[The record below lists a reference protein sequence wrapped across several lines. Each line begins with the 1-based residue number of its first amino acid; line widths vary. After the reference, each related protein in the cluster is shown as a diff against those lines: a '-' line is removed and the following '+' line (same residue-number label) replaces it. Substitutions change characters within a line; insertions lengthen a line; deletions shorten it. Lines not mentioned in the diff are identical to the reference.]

1 MVLGMNTKSDPSEG
15 VLRNETGVVG
25 NPADY
30 AHLVKDAAT
39 ADAAEHTMSVRQAF
53 KIHKKAVF
61 WSMALSAALIMEGK
75 TPFELH
81 ITQSK
86 KRTLTSRINIRLR
99 GRLRC
104 RHHRI
109 LLRPPLFPPSIRR
122 DRSGRDPLH
131 PRTVA
136 ERSLER

>member
-1 MVLGMNTKSDPSEG
+1 MVLGMNTKLDPSEG
-15 VLRNETGVVG
+15 VLRNETGAVG

-61 WSMALSAALIMEGK
+61 WSMALSAALIMEGE
-75 TPFELH
+75 TPFAPQVAL
-81 ITQSK
+81 IKNRS
-86 KRTLTSRINIRLR
+86 LTSYINFPLCCRLR
-99 GRLRC
+99 R

-109 LLRPPLFPPSIRR
+109 LLRSPLLPPSIRR

-131 PRTVA
+131 SRSMA

>member
-1 MVLGMNTKSDPSEG
+1 MAFGLSTKSDPSEG
-15 VLRNETGVVG
+15 VIRNETGTVG

-61 WSMALSAALIMEGK
+61 WSMALSAALIMEGE

-81 ITQSK
+81 VALS
-86 KRTLTSRINIRLR
+86 
-99 GRLRC
+99 
-104 RHHRI
+104 
-109 LLRPPLFPPSIRR
+109 
-122 DRSGRDPLH
+122 
-131 PRTVA
+131 PRN
-136 ERSLER
+136 ERSLRE